1 MMTAFDSLVDHL
13 KETQLVGS
21 INSLL
26 GWDERTKLPKGGGAY
41 RAEQMTYVSG
51 LLHKMRTDPRVGDW
65 LAEAEQQVGEQDPH
79 SDQATVLREA
89 RRSFEKLTKLPL
101 DLVENITR
109 AEVEGQQ
116 AWVDAR
122 AADDFPAFAPYLKR
136 IIELKR
142 EQAEAI
148 GYDDCIYDALMD
160 DFEPGEKTSNV
171 RSVLEGLREDLV
183 PLVEAISESANRP
196 DTSILT

>member
-89 RRSFEKLTKLPL
+89 RRSFEKLTKLP
-101 DLVENITR
+101 
-109 AEVEGQQ
+109 
-116 AWVDAR
+116 
-122 AADDFPAFAPYLKR
+122 
-136 IIELKR
+136 
-142 EQAEAI
+142 
-148 GYDDCIYDALMD
+148 
-160 DFEPGEKTSNV
+160 
-171 RSVLEGLREDLV
+171 
-183 PLVEAISESANRP
+183 
-196 DTSILT
+196 